1 MSAYRALED
10 RFRTIADVEGA
21 LAVLHWDTQVMM
33 PAGGAEVRAEQV
45 ATLERIGHDLL
56 IDPALGD
63 LLAKAHDEDLEPWQ
77 AANRRE
83 MGRAR
88 LHATAVPGDLV
99 MALARATSRAEMVWR
114 EARRDDDFARFRP
127 ALEEVVRLTR
137 EKAAAKAEALGL
149 DLYDALLDR
158 FEPGMRTTGVDL
170 LFDALQAALP
180 PLLERVLDR
189 QQGAAPLPLPGP
201 LPMAQQKAL
210 GQQLMTALGFDFE
223 HGRLD
228 ESLHPFCGGVP
239 GDHRLT
245 ARYEDDVA
253 SGLMAIL
260 HETGHALYNGGLP
273 EPWRRQPVAEPRS
286 FAVHES
292 QSLLVEMQVCRSLGF
307 LTFLSP
313 LLVEAY
319 GRPGDPALAPDNL
332 HRRATRVAR
341 SLIRVDADEVTYP
354 LHIILRY
361 RLEQALIRGA
371 LPVADLP
378 DAWSAGLRELVGVTP
393 PDDRTGCLQDI
404 HWAAGA
410 FGYFPCYTL
419 GALMAAQ
426 LFEALGKDLPDVGGQ
441 IAAGEFGGL
450 LGWLRQ
456 NVHAHGSF
464 LETDDLLAQATGRSL
479 DATAFLGHL
488 ESRYL
493 P

>member
-10 RFRTIADVEGA
+10 RFRTIGDVEGA

-33 PAGGAEVRAEQV
+33 PDGGADVRAEQIG
-45 ATLERIGHDLL
+45 TLERIAHDMLV
-56 IDPALGD
+56 DPALGD
-63 LLAKAHDEDLEPWQ
+63 LLESAEGETLEPWQ
-77 AANRRE
+77 SANRRE
-83 MGRAR
+83 MRRAR
-88 LHATAVPGDLV
+88 LHASAVPGDLV
-99 MALARATSRAEMVWR
+99 VAIARATSRAEMVWR
-114 EARRDDDFARFRP
+114 EARQEDDFARLRP
-127 ALEEVVRLTR
+127 ALEEVVRLTG
-137 EKAAAKAEALGL
+137 EKAAAKADALGL
-149 DLYDALLDR
+149 DVYDALLDR

-170 LFDALQAALP
+170 LFDALEAALP
-180 PLLERVLDR
+180 PLLERALER
-189 QQGAAPLPLPGP
+189 QADPLPLPGP
-201 LPMAQQKAL
+201 LPMAEQKAL
-210 GQQLMTALGFDFE
+210 GQRLMVALGFDFH

-253 SGLMAIL
+253 SGLMAVL
-260 HETGHALYNGGLP
+260 HETGHALYNAGLP
-273 EPWRRQPVAEPRS
+273 EAWRRQPVAEPRS
-286 FAVHES
+286 YAVHES
-292 QSLLVEMQVCRSLGF
+292 QSLLVEMQVCRSLDF
-307 LTFLSP
+307 LTWLAP
-313 LLVEAY
+313 LLAASF
-319 GRPGDPALAPDNL
+319 GRPGDPALTPDNL
-332 HRRATRVAR
+332 HRRAIRVER

-378 DAWSAGLRELVGVTP
+378 DAWNAGMRELLGVVP

-426 LFEALGKDLPDVGGQ
+426 LFEALRNDMPEVGAA
-441 IAAGEFGGL
+441 IAAGDFTGL
-450 LGWLRQ
+450 LGWLREH
-456 NVHAHGSF
+456 VHGQGSF
-464 LETDDLLAQATGRSL
+464 LETDDLLVHATGRSL
-479 DATAFLGHL
+479 DATAFLRHL
-488 ESRYL
+488 EARYL